1 MISEGDCKHFTT
13 TREQRLYIAQLYRL
27 WKIRIV
33 LSHTVLQQYN
43 IVVQMYLGDSGYVP
57 KTVEIRVYAQSASS
71 METNVDFGCRFCLC
85 STATSQDHD
94 LGLQCIMELRTL
106 WFHVTET
113 EEDYKYLSSVKL
125 YN

>member
-1 MISEGDCKHFTT
+1 MISEGGCKHFTT
-13 TREQRLYIAQLYRL
+13 TSEQRLYTARLYRL

-71 METNVDFGCRFCLC
+71 METNGDFGCRFCLC
-85 STATSQDHD
+85 STATS
-94 LGLQCIMELRTL
+94 
-106 WFHVTET
+106 
-113 EEDYKYLSSVKL
+113 
-125 YN
+125 